1 MIKSLIKTFF
11 KKVGY
16 DLAPIKKEG
25 APEFISNVYNT
36 KYKQT
41 VLVSY
46 ICSPVL
52 NSSQEILHN
61 NIQEVRSILK
71 TFKEL
76 EFNIDLID
84 YYSEKKLDF
93 GNYKIVFG
101 FGEPFENCL
110 LSQNKNVC
118 TIYYATGT
126 HQYFEQIQS
135 MLRLK
140 NAYDNTSVIFRNSH
154 RLRSKI
160 WHLQSTFSDHAIIL
174 GNQTVLNTYLPYRS
188 GNNHLINA
196 CAVDIN
202 FVFCS
207 QKEENNKNFLWM
219 GGSGLIHKGLDL
231 LIDYFVKNPDLNLFI
246 VGPLKS
252 EPDFFNY
259 FNEEIEKA
267 PNIAYSEFLNINSIA
282 FKEILSKSTF
292 VLSPSCSE
300 GQSTSVLNVM
310 YNNGLIPIASKISG
324 IPLENFGI
332 EIESLS
338 YEGLDAAIQKALN
351 IPISELN
358 LMRENIKHYSKTN
371 FSIKSYENNMKV
383 VLKLLLNK

>member
-1 MIKSLIKTFF
+1 MIKSFIKTLF
-11 KKVGY
+11 KKIGY

-25 APEFISNVYNT
+25 PSEFISNVHNT
-36 KYKQT
+36 NFKQT

-46 ICSPVL
+46 ICSPIL
-52 NSSQEILHN
+52 NNSQEILHN

-71 TFKEL
+71 IFKEL

-101 FGEPFENCL
+101 FGEPFENCI
-110 LSQNKNVC
+110 LSRNKNVR
-118 TIYYATGT
+118 TIYYATGA
-126 HQYFEQIQS
+126 QVYFEQSQS

-140 NAYDNTSVIFRNSH
+140 DAYDRTSVIFRNSH

-160 WHLQSTFSDHAIIL
+160 WQLQSTFSDHAIIL
-174 GNQTVLNTYLPYRS
+174 GNHTVLESYLPYRLD
-188 GNNHLINA
+188 NNFLMNA
-196 CAVDIN
+196 CAIDID
-202 FVFCS
+202 FEFCK
-207 QKEENNKNFLWM
+207 QLEENNKNFLWM

-231 LIDYFVKNPDLNLFI
+231 IINYFVNNPSLNLFI

-252 EPDFFNY
+252 EPDFYNY
-259 FNEEIEKA
+259 FNERIA
-267 PNIAYSEFLNINSIA
+267 LVPNILYSEFLNINSKE

-292 VLSPSCSE
+292 ILSPSCSE

-310 YNNGLIPIASKISG
+310 YNNGLIPIVSKISG

-338 YEGLDAAIQKALN
+338 YEGLDTAIRKACN
-351 IPISELN
+351 IPVSELN
-358 LMRENIKHYSKTN
+358 VIRKNIKEHSKTN
-371 FSIKSYENNMKV
+371 FSIESYENTLKYILKT
-383 VLKLLLNK
+383 VLDK